1 MSDRISG
8 LCDAEVAAAAAAAA
22 AAASLGLVDR
32 KSIDERERLRSAV

>member
-1 MSDRISG
+1 MSDRISV